1 MDEIKVVVAAEVSW
15 SVVPV
20 LECDPV
26 VDVDVIDDVV
36 LLPVLSVLGVVVT
49 DVTMLAIVVT

>member
-1 MDEIKVVVAAEVSW
+1 MDAIIVVVAAEVSW